1 MLHDIFH
8 SISITTERKA
18 KIQSAFLHETYAD
31 FRERVARMDIEILL
45 HCDATFPKEL
55 HDIPNTPFLIYV
67 QGNLETAGI
76 KIAMVGSRES
86 TPYGEQI
93 VKTFVPK
100 LVQAGISIV
109 SGGALGIDALAHES
123 AI

>member
-1 MLHDIFH
+1 MH
-8 SISITTERKA
+8 
-18 KIQSAFLHETYAD
+18 
-31 FRERVARMDIEILL
+31 IEILL
-45 HCDATFPKEL
+45 HSDARFPKEL

-67 QGNLETAGI
+67 QGHLETAGI
-76 KIAMVGSRES
+76 KMAMVGSRES

-93 VKTFVPK
+93 VKSFVPK

-123 AI
+123 AM